1 VTSTGAIFLVSI
13 EVKWSV
19 VVADGH
25 GLEIVPEVEPALSA
39 LWSEVLG
46 IDHIEAGDNFF
57 ELGGDSVMAASLMVR
72 VFEVLELFI
81 DPIEIFDAP
90 TLREFAQRVE
100 SLQANLTGDVF
111 EGAI

>member
-1 VTSTGAIFLVSI
+1 
-13 EVKWSV
+13 
-19 VVADGH
+19 
-25 GLEIVPEVEPALSA
+25 
-39 LWSEVLG
+39 
-46 IDHIEAGDNFF
+46 
-57 ELGGDSVMAASLMVR
+57 MVR